1 MSIISKYNFFVIVPF
16 LLIFPAIHYT
26 PVPGL
31 PGFLPL
37 STVFILFIVAFMA
50 VGNLLRTGLC
60 LKKLNKID
68 TLLLVFVVI
77 HLVVLP
83 FSVETKVSLRATLE
97 LILSYSLYYLI
108 SKSKSLT
115 INWIKGLPYA
125 VVFVSLL
132 ALGQFI
138 TDSDWPMSSF
148 MNDTTSMERLTF
160 GDAAPA
166 KAVGVFLH
174 GNSLAIF
181 LALTLPVI
189 LGLAL
194 TFKSRRKRIGLLAV
208 FVAGTMAQV
217 CSLSRGG
224 FLSLLLS
231 LLVVWFLSRKRTS
244 FLKQIF
250 AAVKYVMPALF
261 FIVLIGYSIGAV
273 DMIKGRFFSTDFASR
288 DAASN
293 FSRVINLMAGIKA
306 IEAHPFVG
314 IGAGTSGKYYVDYG
328 GWTGLGPHNLYLF
341 IASERGVLSLIVFIW
356 AVFAALRV
364 SIARFKNKGYWLAC
378 GLISAVIAALA
389 NGLFESILTDVFS
402 PFFFANLGCLMF
414 LVNNYGSNQ
423 EDYENFVCF
432 NFFR

>member
-1 MSIISKYNFFVIVPF
+1 MPTINRYRFFALVPF
-16 LLIFPAIHYT
+16 LLIFPFIHYT

-37 STVFILFIVAFMA
+37 STVLVFFIVACMV
-50 VGNLLRTGLC
+50 VGNLLRTGLRF
-60 LKKLNKID
+60 KKINKVD
-68 TLLLVFVVI
+68 MLLLTFVVI
-77 HLVVLP
+77 HLFVLP
-83 FSVETKVSLRATLE
+83 FSVETKVSLRVTLE

-108 SKSKSLT
+108 SKSKYLT
-115 INWIKGLPYA
+115 INWVKGLPYA

-148 MNDTTSMERLTF
+148 MNDTTNMERLTF
-160 GDAAPA
+160 GDAVPA
-166 KAVGVFLH
+166 KAVGAFLH

-181 LALTLPVI
+181 LTLTLPVI

-194 TFKSRRKRIGLLAV
+194 TFKNRRKRIALLAV

-224 FLSLLLS
+224 FLSLS
-231 LLVVWFLSRKRTS
+231 FGLLVIWFLSRKRAS

-250 AAVKYVMPALF
+250 AAAKYVLPALLL
-261 FIVLIGYSIGAV
+261 IVLIGYSIGAT
-273 DMIKGRFFSTDFASR
+273 DMIKERFFSADFSSR

-306 IEAHPFVG
+306 VEAHPLVG

-341 IASERGVLSLIVFIW
+341 IASERGIPALIVFIW
-356 AVFAALRV
+356 AVCAALWV
-364 SIARFKNKGYWLAC
+364 STTRFKNKGYWLAC
-378 GLISAVIAALA
+378 GLISAIIAGLA
-389 NGLFESILTDVFS
+389 NGLFESILTDVFL

-414 LVNNYGSNQ
+414 LASNYGSNQ
-423 EDYENFVCF
+423 DNYENFVCF